1 MWETNGKTGGEM
13 LNKWRQHQSVHK
25 SIVRVLLRKLCN
37 DRIVALS
44 YRASAHADTRLK
56 KIIRLQKE
64 KPRSNL

>member
-1 MWETNGKTGGEM
+1 M
-13 LNKWRQHQSVHK
+13 HK

-37 DRIVALS
+37 DRIIAVS
-44 YRASAHADTRLK
+44 YRASAPAGTRLK